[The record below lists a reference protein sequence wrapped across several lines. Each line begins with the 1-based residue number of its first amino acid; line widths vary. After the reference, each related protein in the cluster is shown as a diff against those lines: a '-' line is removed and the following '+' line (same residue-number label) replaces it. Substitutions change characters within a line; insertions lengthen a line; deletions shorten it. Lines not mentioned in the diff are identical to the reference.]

1 MQNNP
6 NDPAKDVQ
14 NSQNTE
20 EKSAAQILKEE
31 PPMPSDKLKEDLKN
45 TENKTDANIN
55 KAQEPNQNTQSD
67 KVNPNEEFKVN
78 IQKLSKK
85 TLDFFKK
92 AGKQIMKKEEEDRK
106 SVV

>member
-31 PPMPSDKLKEDLKN
+31 PPMPSD
-45 TENKTDANIN
+45 
-55 KAQEPNQNTQSD
+55 
-67 KVNPNEEFKVN
+67 
-78 IQKLSKK
+78 
-85 TLDFFKK
+85 
-92 AGKQIMKKEEEDRK
+92 RK